1 MCATIEERTVTAS
14 ALAQTHSSDCNREYC
29 NEHERGVLTLNFNKI
44 KKIKNK
50 YKNRIMAS
58 ALAAALGFCCVSTVY
73 ASAISDAQ
81 NKKNQAQSDLDAQNE
96 KIDSLQNQRDSLQAD
111 IDRLDSELVNIIVNM
126 SILEEELADKED
138 ELERVSADLKEA
150 EENERTQY
158 NNMKK
163 RIRYMYE
170 NGETSFLEIVL
181 GATDFADFLN
191 RVEYASQVYG
201 HDRELLTSY
210 QETVQQVADLK
221 LQVEGEK
228 AELEQMHSAYEE
240 QEQEYQALISSKKS
254 SMKDF
259 DIQLAS
265 AREIAAEY
273 KQVISEQNSI
283 IQQEQERQ
291 RQQEEEERRRQ
302 EDQRRK
308 EEEDRLKQQQSD
320 NGNSNNQNS
329 GGGDN
334 NNGNRDSNSGGNNS
348 GSSGSKKDSVGS
360 GGSSKNP
367 SFSTNISG
375 GDVVNYACQ
384 FIGNP
389 YVYGGTS
396 LTDGC
401 DCSGF
406 VMSVYAHFGVS
417 LPHSSTALQSS
428 GKEVSYSNAQ
438 AGDLICYAGHVAIY
452 MGNGQIVNASSP
464 APYPVGGIKTNSA
477 TYRQILTVRRVL

>member
-1 MCATIEERTVTAS
+1 MNLKKKYKVKIE
-14 ALAQTHSSDCNREYC
+14 
-29 NEHERGVLTLNFNKI
+29 
-44 KKIKNK
+44 K

-81 NKKNQAQSDLDAQNE
+81 NKKDQAQSDLDAQNE
-96 KIDSLQNQRDSLQAD
+96 KIDSLQNQRDSLQGE
-111 IDRLDSELVNIIVNM
+111 IDRLDTELVNIIVNM
-126 SILEEELADKED
+126 SVLEDELADKED

-181 GATDFADFLN
+181 GAKDFADFLN
-191 RVEYASQVYG
+191 RVEYAGQVYG

-240 QEQEYQALISSKKS
+240 QEQEYQNMIAAKKS

-265 AREIAAEY
+265 ARELAAEY

-291 RQQEEEERRRQ
+291 RQQEEQRQREE
-302 EDQRRK
+302 EAQRK
-308 EEEDRLKQQQSD
+308 KDEEDRLKQQISD
-320 NGNSNNQNS
+320 NESGNNQNS
-329 GGGDN
+329 ASGDN
-334 NNGNRDSNSGGNNS
+334 NSGGEDNSSGGKDNSSVGKDNNSGGKDNSSGGNNS
-348 GSSGSKKDSVGS
+348 GSSGSKNDSEGS
-360 GGSSKNP
+360 GEKSKNP

-375 GDVVNYACQ
+375 GEVVNYACQ

-389 YVYGGTS
+389 YVFGGTS

-417 LPHSSTALQSS
+417 LPHSSTALQGC

-464 APYPVGGIKTNSA
+464 APYPIGGIKTNSA

>member
-1 MCATIEERTVTAS
+1 
-14 ALAQTHSSDCNREYC
+14 
-29 NEHERGVLTLNFNKI
+29 
-44 KKIKNK
+44 
-50 YKNRIMAS
+50 MAS

-96 KIDSLQNQRDSLQAD
+96 KIDSLQNQRDSLQGE
-111 IDRLDSELVNIIVNM
+111 IDRLDTELVNIIVNM
-126 SILEEELADKED
+126 SVLEEELADKED

-150 EENERTQY
+150 EENEKTQY

-170 NGETSFLEIVL
+170 NGESSWLEVVL
-181 GATDFADFLN
+181 GAKDFADFLN

-210 QETVQQVADLK
+210 QETVQLVADLK

-228 AELEQMHSAYEE
+228 AELEQMYSAYEE
-240 QEQEYQALISSKKS
+240 QEQEYQAMISAKKS

-265 AREIAAEY
+265 ARELAAEY

-291 RQQEEEERRRQ
+291 RQQEEQRQREE
-302 EDQRRK
+302 EAQRK
-308 EEEDRLKQQQSD
+308 KDEEDRLKQQGSD
-320 NGNSNNQNS
+320 NGSGNNQNSGSGDNNS

-334 NNGNRDSNSGGNNS
+334 SSGGKDNGSGGNDG
-348 GSSGSKKDSVGS
+348 GSSGGKKDSKGS
-360 GGSSKNP
+360 GEKSKNP

-375 GDVVNYACQ
+375 GDVVNYACK

-389 YVYGGTS
+389 YVFGGTS

-417 LPHSSTALQSS
+417 LPHSSTALQGC

-477 TYRQILTVRRVL
+477 AYRQILTVRRVL